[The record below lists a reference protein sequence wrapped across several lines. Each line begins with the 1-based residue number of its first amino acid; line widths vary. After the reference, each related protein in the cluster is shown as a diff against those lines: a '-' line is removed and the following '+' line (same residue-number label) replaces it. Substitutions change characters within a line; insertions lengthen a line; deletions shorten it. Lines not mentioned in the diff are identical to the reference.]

1 MKQCRPGWKQ
11 WITLIFVFLF
21 SALMFIFGVYEV
33 FFDTQ
38 PVKEEHYIMIL
49 GMLLFGGILIY
60 LFRRILCLGM
70 PWIAYNGQKIVFHF
84 SEKQERAY
92 SWELF
97 MREEISIDPTPMGYI
112 FVFSDKKQFSINQT
126 MNGYKELICM
136 LKTKA
141 LLPENM

>member
-1 MKQCRPGWKQ
+1 
-11 WITLIFVFLF
+11 
-21 SALMFIFGVYEV
+21 
-33 FFDTQ
+33 
-38 PVKEEHYIMIL
+38 MIL

-60 LFRRILCLGM
+60 LFRRIFCLGM

-112 FVFSDKKQFSINQT
+112 FVFSDKKQFFINQT

-136 LKTKA
+136 LKMKA